1 LCGVAEGGRRGGLSE
16 AEMTD
21 SSLLLIFIRKSV
33 KLNLEIK
40 GGGCV
45 VFLGFRTVCLFCV
58 KRRLL
63 GQAKEILSNLMML
76 EI

>member
-40 GGGCV
+40 GGDVLFFWGFEQF
-45 VFLGFRTVCLFCV
+45 VFFCV

>member
-45 VFLGFRTVCLFCV
+45 VFLGFRTVCLFLCE
-58 KRRLL
+58 KTTF
-63 GQAKEILSNLMML
+63 GAG
-76 EI
+76 